1 MQPDCSKVEGCFFC
15 DNYRLHA
22 DKDDMKKLL
31 SARQVL
37 KRISP
42 LNGDSI
48 RAERVYAAVVDRID
62 ALLKELRR
70 REPKTFETV
79 RVAVE
84 EHDQLTRYWQNKLSQ
99 LILLGMLTTVA
110 S

>member
-22 DKDDMKKLL
+22 DKEDMKKLM

-48 RAERVYAAVVDRID
+48 RAERVYTAVVDRID

-70 REPKTFETV
+70 REPKSFETV
-79 RVAVE
+79 RVDVE
-84 EHDQLTRYWQNKLSQ
+84 EHGQLTRYWANKLQQ
-99 LILLGMLTTVA
+99 LHLLGMLPAAT